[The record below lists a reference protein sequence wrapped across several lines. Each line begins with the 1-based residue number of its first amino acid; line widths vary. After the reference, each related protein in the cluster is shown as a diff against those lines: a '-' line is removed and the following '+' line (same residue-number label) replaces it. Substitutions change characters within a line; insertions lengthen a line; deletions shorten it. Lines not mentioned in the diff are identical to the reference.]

1 VVCDLY
7 DRLYKAIR
15 SVDPDHAIVMEG
27 LWHWQT
33 LRDPAKCGYR
43 NVVYSLHWYHFGAT
57 TTDDD
62 LHEAI
67 QVFQTWNVPVL
78 VGEFNLFGDWRAW
91 KYALEQYDKHHLSW
105 TMWTY
110 KHTAEGSNSWGV
122 YTTIPGKTPPVPNL
136 ARDSADEIRRK
147 WKAWATSPETFALN
161 PRFKTLLSQVRSK

>member
-1 VVCDLY
+1 MYDLLNEPNNSY
-7 DRLYKAIR
+7 LKKRPPPHGGLRPVRPALQGHPQ
-15 SVDPDHAIVMEG
+15 VDPDHAIVMEG

-136 ARDSADEIRRK
+136 AGIGRRDPSEVEGVGHLA
-147 WKAWATSPETFALN
+147 
-161 PRFKTLLSQVRSK
+161 